1 MTPNP
6 TKGSY
11 ANRQL
16 RPINEGHLLCLR
28 KLSGLRTNR
37 KVDGLIPSSSS
48 QLVKVSL
55 DKILNLELPLMHPCE
70 CAEKC
75 LVACKND

>member
-6 TKGSY
+6 TKGRD
-11 ANRQL
+11 AKRQL

-55 DKILNLELPLMHPCE
+55 DLELPLMHPCE
-70 CAEKC
+70 CGEKC
-75 LVACKND
+75 LVACKNE